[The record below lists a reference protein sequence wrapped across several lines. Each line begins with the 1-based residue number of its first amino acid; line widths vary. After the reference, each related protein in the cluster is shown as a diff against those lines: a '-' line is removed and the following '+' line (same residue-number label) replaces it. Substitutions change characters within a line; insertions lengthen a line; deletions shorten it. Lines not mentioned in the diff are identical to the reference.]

1 MATEK
6 VSFHVNYYYLKI
18 YLFMYLAAADLSCSI
33 QGVLVV
39 ACKLLV
45 VHATTNVASSS
56 LTRD

>member
-1 MATEK
+1 
-6 VSFHVNYYYLKI
+6 
-18 YLFMYLAAADLSCSI
+18 MYLAAADLSCSI

-56 LTRD
+56 VTRD